1 MADNENSQEQQYIH
15 YTWQDGDYLTTAR
28 MNNIENGIQQII
40 DNPISQELLDAA
52 IVRNVSADTLQAV
65 SYEQGKTLEEP
76 YSSYARQNIG
86 AISSTD
92 LQNAINNMEE
102 VSDVK
107 VRANKNDNNNNTD
120 YVILVS
126 NNAQIS
132 NGMGIEVQVNNDS
145 TKNPTI
151 NYSTGTLK
159 ATNFAGNGSQLT
171 NLNGSQVTN
180 GGAIDNL
187 NASNI
192 KSGTLAIN
200 YGGTGGG
207 NAATA
212 RSNLNV
218 LSATAIAPTFDPQV
232 IYYPGDYCT
241 HTVNDQLQLY
251 RCTVNEGNT
260 SQGSW
265 ETTSNNWSPLP
276 LSAAIDDISQE
287 VQTHVNVM
295 GAATSATN
303 GTQGLVPAP
312 EAGDEGK
319 FLGGDAQWHTI
330 DAGVTGVK
338 GNAEN
343 SYRTGNVS
351 LTPADLGAASAND
364 LANAISA
371 IAESYDENTSY
382 NAGDYCIYNNKLYHC
397 KSGEGI
403 TDESPDAEES
413 EYWEEVTVMDSIVD
427 VAANLNPESIGAA
440 SATDLAANYDS
451 TADYEIGDYCIY
463 AGHLYKCNTAI
474 DGGETWNSEHWTATT
489 VDEAMGLAA
498 EAAAAAVSGVV
509 RYDREQLGLTTS
521 DQEQARA
528 NIAAAASADI
538 QTING
543 SITGLSTSVS
553 NLATAM
559 SNLNNTVSNVTRT
572 QNADA
577 LTISYNGNIP
587 STQVSIATDMPLKNI
602 TYSTDTNKL
611 YFWNIE
617 EPTSEDQEDST
628 KQIFDPVFIQGGGGG
643 GAAQVGSITITRV
656 TDLSVT
662 AVLGE
667 TVPIQFTI
675 AAEDNSG
682 DPIEATNPG
691 DPIGTANWY
700 INNILVASNINITS
714 GNNSFDITQYLT
726 TGTQT
731 VKIQVSIDTGGE
743 SLQTATKTWNVNL
756 VSMYFTWAYNDA
768 QINTGAFTDSW
779 IPYGSISK
787 TTHTK
792 LDTTE
797 LSTVTTT
804 LSGAQQTIT
813 IPAQSHGV
821 HSLERWLTA
830 TINGVEKTTASQY
843 HEVIFVEAGNSTP
856 IIAIGQKNT
865 TMQQYNTLRI
875 PYTVYNP
882 LSSNATVTLAVDGTT
897 IATTEVDRTTQY
909 WSYTPSAAGTHTL
922 TITCGSVSR
931 TLTITVTEVILENVS
946 EKSGYAFKFKAS
958 EFATNTAV
966 QSWNSNGITATYS
979 NNFDWINGGLHTE
992 EDKDGNLQQYFCVRA
1007 GTTMTIN
1014 YKLFGNSY
1022 DPKEYGKNF
1031 KFIFKAVNCRTYDA
1045 NVLTCYDNTVG
1056 ANGIGLRL
1064 TANEGIL
1071 NTLNETLTT
1080 YYCKDSYIEF
1090 ETNIH
1095 PNSEHRYLQFWMD
1108 GTPDCTVLYDTTD
1121 SMQQGQNSSANI
1133 TIGSNNCDVYIY
1145 LIKAYPTYATNNE
1158 ELSNFIM
1165 DAPNASQMVQR
1176 YNRNNILTD
1185 GEVDY
1190 NKLASLNPDLRILVL
1205 DLEEMTKGKEDADEV
1220 LAHSVRYIHRGGG
1233 DADCFTITNCGVK
1246 VQGTSSV
1253 GYLESAGNLDINFEY
1268 DRQVYNTEVHTGE
1281 IIFDD
1286 GAHSQNGYSMTAN
1299 SIPVSYMNVK
1309 VNVASSENANN
1320 ACIADWYNTYQPWL
1334 SPVRSKNAKAR
1345 DTMEF
1350 VPGALFIR
1358 DRSGSLFTDTSKP
1371 HFYGICDIGN
1381 SKKNSKVF
1389 HDTTN
1394 PLAYCVEV
1402 SNNTSLPCL
1411 MQQKDYTW
1419 DGKKAT
1425 ITEEGK
1431 SQTVFEFR
1439 YYDKKSI
1446 PIATLQSGW
1455 DRFVSFMYD
1464 NNPNLATNEALAQS
1478 VTFTPYTFK
1487 GWGKYD
1493 TSTYDANNVIY
1504 LYGYGTPTYAAND
1517 YVTDTEATK
1526 CYYYINYSN
1535 NYIYTSDGTD
1545 WSQLA
1550 ELTWTRDSKNV
1561 LGGTTISTYAGTYTH
1576 DTPEY
1581 RMACLLE
1588 HCEEYMIIDP
1598 VIYHFIFIE
1607 SFLMT
1612 DNVAKNTFWSTDDL
1626 VHWEP
1631 SKDYDNDTALGND
1644 NVGGLSFTYGLETDD
1659 IVGSSYVFNAHDAAW
1674 ITFVRGLFD
1683 ACQTMYRNRESAGC
1697 FDSDAFL
1704 AKLNTWQA
1712 TRPERLWVA
1721 DAQRKY
1727 LRPYE
1732 DNGTVTYL
1740 PMLAGRKTHQ
1750 REQVKTYN
1758 AYYYA
1763 SKYVSTFCTGTN
1775 IMVRGNTPTSG
1786 DTITA
1791 VPPMNKATLTMYIN
1805 CYIVITSTSNNV
1817 VAKRRATRG
1826 VAYEMDFTTIGSMAE
1841 TELYFCSA
1849 GMITGLS
1856 GLAHLYFKQNNFNDA
1871 SNLQRL
1877 EIGSNV
1883 SKEENGHTY
1892 KYENPNLV
1900 TLAIGGNNKM
1910 LEYLDVRN
1918 CPNVTGALDLS
1929 NCVSLQELYLDN
1941 TGFTGIS
1948 IAPGGLLTTMSLQA
1962 PTSITLCNLLYLTDI
1977 TITSINNLTTL
1988 RIENCEFDDEA
1999 ELTIAGTTTVQ
2010 NDKDLILALI
2020 EAATNLSRIRLLG
2033 VDWYTNTTLLNRLY
2047 NMAGIND
2054 NLYDVAQSVITGEA
2068 GVPAA
2073 STRQI
2078 GLYNAAWPDFD
2089 VTPDDVITEYLIT
2102 FLNAD
2107 GTPIKDKNGNNY
2119 VQYIAQGGEAYNPIT
2134 ANEINTPTLDE
2145 TAQYTYVFSSWDN
2158 LSGVVNAA
2166 KTVTAVYTETVRTYT
2181 VRWFDRNNGNLLDS
2195 ATNVPYG
2202 SSVSYSQ
2209 TYPPTITDYEASQM
2223 YYVFLGWDKSTS
2235 FVTGN
2240 IDVYATWSYSSSLPA
2255 AGTELKDM
2263 SLSDIYGIAA
2273 SKTTG
2278 YWTPGDYYDIQVG
2291 RDFNYSNVESQT
2303 LISTPTY
2310 FDGTAAS
2317 VMIFNGENELPKIE
2331 LFTEDAPSFTLA
2343 IDYEFTD
2350 SSINTCLAS
2359 CGDGTEGSGFRLRY
2373 ETNPTVIWGNSNNVV
2388 GNGFNRNILVI
2399 RHNQVEGY
2407 TRQLIINYHNNN
2419 SYYVDTNL
2427 SNVLAR
2433 SGDGAYTADGCL
2445 VLGGIA
2451 AYDNNVWS
2459 TGARGKGWIHWSKIW
2474 YQDLG
2479 SNDCQELACW
2489 PHETWRM
2496 EYTGPGKDKN
2506 NSGLD
2511 SSKTMGEFFLN
2522 NPLPLKH
2529 TIDTPANMANFFNKV
2544 YNALPIGWKS
2554 IIKQVAVKTIT
2565 GYNNG
2570 NATVTT
2576 NMSKLYIP
2584 AIAEID
2590 ASYANTTPFS
2600 SELNNGS
2607 SDYVITTLTQD
2618 KKRIKFPGI
2627 ILNNDITFVEQSYDG
2642 SSTPDPTNSA
2652 TPENPIISGKTI
2664 WLRTDSI
2671 NDPDITTYQD
2681 QIRISKVGY
2690 IFFNKEYCDKHKIIC
2705 GRSVD
2710 DSNNIDATAPNYV
2723 GGKWIMACTW
2733 WSRTLTYQDNYY
2745 YYKRV
2750 KPNGSTDTNN
2760 WYDAYGHPSIGNI
2773 SFAFSV

>member
-1 MADNENSQEQQYIH
+1 MAYEKYV
-15 YTWQDGDYLTTAR
+15 WQDGDYLTTAR
-28 MNNIENGIQQII
+28 MNHIEEAIEQLSE
-40 DNPISQELLDAA
+40 NPISQEELTSA
-52 IVRNVSADTLQAV
+52 IDTAV
-65 SYEQGKTLEEP
+65 G
-76 YSSYARQNIG
+76 NIG
-86 AISSTD
+86 ADSLKAISYDHEQAGLTD
-92 LQNAINNMEE
+92 AQKEIARNNMNVYSREE
-102 VSDVK
+102 AEALVGADEK
-107 VRANKNDNNNNTD
+107 IKINRNNNTNNIN
-120 YVILVS
+120 YPLLVS
-126 NNAQIS
+126 QSDNPLPNSSIQGQLHTDNS
-132 NGMGIEVQVNNDS
+132 
-145 TKNPTI
+145 KNPTI
-151 NYSTGTLK
+151 NYSTGVL
-159 ATNFAGNGSQLT
+159 AANAFAGDGTQLT
-171 NLNGSQVTN
+171 NIDGTKIINGAGIQ
-180 GGAIDNL
+180 NL
-187 NASNI
+187 NAQNI
-192 KSGTLAIN
+192 VNGILEIEHGGTGTGTLA
-200 YGGTGGG
+200 
-207 NAATA
+207 AVPDRLKVVATTT
-212 RSNLNV
+212 L
-218 LSATAIAPTFDPQV
+218 APAFDENTV
-232 IYYPGDYCT
+232 YSKNDYCT
-241 HTVNDQLQLY
+241 NITNNRIY
-251 RCTVNEGNT
+251 RCIADT
-260 SQGSW
+260 SQGTWDNTSSNW
-265 ETTSNNWSPLP
+265 EGPVVFSSIIADIDNKATT
-276 LSAAIDDISQE
+276 
-287 VQTHVNVM
+287 NVVSM
-295 GAATSATN
+295 GAATSTTN
-303 GTQGLVPAP
+303 GTGGLVPAP
-312 EAGDEGK
+312 QAGDEGK
-319 FLGGDAQWHTI
+319 FLGGDAQWHTV

-338 GNAEN
+338 GNNEDN
-343 SYRTGNVS
+343 YRVGQVN
-351 LTPADLGAASAND
+351 LTPANLGAASAED

-371 IAESYDENTSY
+371 IAEQYDEEIEYNTG
-382 NAGDYCIYNNKLYHC
+382 NYCIYNNKLYRC
-397 KSGEGI
+397 IANEVV
-403 TDESPDAEES
+403 DQQPDTEDS
-413 EYWEEVTVMDSIVD
+413 EYWEEATVMGSIVD
-427 VAANLNPESIGAA
+427 VATNLNPESIGAA
-440 SATDLAANYDS
+440 SVTDLAARYSDS
-451 TADYEIGDYCIY
+451 AEYEIGDYCTY
-463 AGHLYKCNTAI
+463 NGHLYKCKADVSGTAPV
-474 DGGETWNSEHWTATT
+474 GGNEDPYWAATT
-489 VDEAMGLAA
+489 VDEAMVLAA
-498 EAAAAAVSGVV
+498 EAAAAAAGGVV
-509 RYDREQLGLTTS
+509 KYTEMIPALSNSEQL
-521 DQEQARA
+521 QART
-528 NIAAAASADI
+528 NISAASLNDI
-538 QTING
+538 TVLNG

-553 NLATAM
+553 NL
-559 SNLNNTVSNVTRT
+559 SNAVNNLSNTVANVTRT

-617 EPTSEDQEDST
+617 EPTSEDLTDNT
-628 KQIFDPVFIQGGGGG
+628 KQVFDPVFIQGGGGG
-643 GAAQVGSITITRV
+643 AAQVGTITITRI
-656 TDLSVT
+656 TDLSVS

-667 TVPIQFTI
+667 TVPISFTI
-675 AAEDNSG
+675 AATDTGG
-682 DPIEATNPG
+682 DSIIATNPG
-691 DPIGTANWY
+691 DPIGTSNWY

-714 GNNSFDITQYLT
+714 GNNTFDITPYLT
-726 TGTQT
+726 AGNQT

-756 VSMYFTWAYNDA
+756 INMYFTWTYNDA
-768 QINTGAFTDSW
+768 QINTGAFTDTW

-797 LSTVTTT
+797 LDTITTT
-804 LSGAQQTIT
+804 LSGAQQSIT
-813 IPAQSHGV
+813 IPAQQHGV
-821 HSLERWLTA
+821 HSIERWLSA
-830 TINGVEKTTASQY
+830 TVNGVEKTTLSQY
-843 HEVIFVEAGNSTP
+843 HEIICVEAGNNTP
-856 IIAIGQKNT
+856 IIAVGQKST

-882 LSSNATVTLAVDGTT
+882 TSGTSQITLSVDNAV

-909 WSYTPSAAGTHTL
+909 WFYTPTDAGAHTL

-931 TLTITVTEVILENVS
+931 TINITVTAVVLEDVS
-946 EKSGYAFKFKAS
+946 EKSGYDFKFKAS
-958 EFATNTAV
+958 EFATNSAV
-966 QSWNSNGITATYS
+966 RNWSSNGITATYS

-992 EDKDGNLQQYFCVRA
+992 EDENGNLQQYFCVRA

-1014 YKLFGNSY
+1014 YKLFGNTY
-1022 DPKEYGKNF
+1022 DPKELGKNF

-1045 NVLTCYDNTVG
+1045 EVLSCYDSTIG
-1056 ANGIGLRL
+1056 TNGIGLRL
-1064 TANEGIL
+1064 TANEGTL

-1095 PNSEHRYLQFWMD
+1095 PDSERPYLQFWID
-1108 GTPDCTVLYDTTD
+1108 GTPENTILYDKNTD
-1121 SMQQGQNSSANI
+1121 SMQQGQQTQANI

-1158 ELSNFIM
+1158 EVSNFIM
-1165 DAPNASQMVQR
+1165 DAPNTSQMVQR

-1190 NKLASLNPDLRILVL
+1190 NKLASLNPDLRILLL
-1205 DLEEMTKGKEDADEV
+1205 DLESMTHGKEDTDEV
-1220 LAHSVRYIHRGGG
+1220 LAHTVRYIHRGGG
-1233 DADCFTITNCGVK
+1233 DSDCFTISNCGVK

-1253 GYLESAGNLDINFEY
+1253 GYLESAGNLDINFKY
-1268 DRQVYNTEVHTGE
+1268 GRQVYNTEVTTGE

-1286 GAHSQNGYSMTAN
+1286 GTHSQKGYSMTN
-1299 SIPVSYMNVK
+1299 IQTDKLTKVSIPVDYMNVK

-1334 SPVRSKNAKAR
+1334 SPARKKNANAR

-1350 VPGALFIR
+1350 VPGALFIK
-1358 DRSGSLFTDTSKP
+1358 DRSGELFGDTSKY

-1381 SKKNSKVF
+1381 SKKNTKVF
-1389 HDTTN
+1389 HDTSN
-1394 PLAYCVEV
+1394 PLACCVEV
-1402 SNNTSLPCL
+1402 ANNTSLPCL
-1411 MQQKDYTW
+1411 MKQKTYDW
-1419 DGKKAT
+1419 DGKKAK
-1425 ITEEGK
+1425 IIEEGK

-1439 YYDKKSI
+1439 HYDKSMTSAI
-1446 PIATLQSGW
+1446 QVGW

-1464 NNPNLATNEALAQS
+1464 NNPNLATNNALSQA

-1487 GWGKYD
+1487 GWGTYD
-1493 TSTYDANNVIY
+1493 TSTYDNDNVIY
-1504 LYGYGTPTYAAND
+1504 LYGYGPSTYVAAS
-1517 YVTDTEATK
+1517 YETDTEAEK

-1535 NYIYTSDGTD
+1535 DYIYSSDGTN
-1545 WSQLA
+1545 WTQI
-1550 ELTWTRDSKNV
+1550 EQLTWTRDTKNV

-1576 DTPEY
+1576 DTFEY
-1581 RMACLLE
+1581 RMACLLQ
-1588 HCEEYMIIDP
+1588 HCEEYMIMDP
-1598 VIYHFIFIE
+1598 VVYHFIFIE

-1612 DNVAKNTFWSTDDL
+1612 DNVAKNTFWSSDDL
-1626 VHWEP
+1626 IHWEP

-1659 IVGSSYVFNAHDAAW
+1659 IIGSSYVFNAHDAAW
-1674 ITFVRGLFD
+1674 ITFIRGLFD
-1683 ACQTMYRNRESAGC
+1683 ACQTMYRDRESSGC
-1697 FDSDAFL
+1697 FDSTVFL
-1704 AKLNTWQA
+1704 DKLKTWQA

-1732 DNGTVTYL
+1732 DNGTKTYL

-1750 REQVKTYN
+1750 REQVKIYN
-1758 AYYYA
+1758 SYYYA

-1786 DTITA
+1786 ETITV

-1826 VAYEMDFTTIGSMAE
+1826 IAEEMDFTTVGSMNE

-1849 GMITGLS
+1849 GMITEIS

-1877 EIGSNV
+1877 EIGSNIT
-1883 SKEENGHTY
+1883 GY
-1892 KYENPNLV
+1892 ANPNLEI
-1900 TLAIGGNNKM
+1900 LAIGDNNKM

-1918 CPNVTGALDLS
+1918 CPNASGALDLTK
-1929 NCVSLQELYLDN
+1929 CISLKELYLDN
-1941 TGFTGIS
+1941 TAFTGIS
-1948 IAPGGLLTTMSLQA
+1948 IAPGGLLTTISLQA
-1962 PTSITLCNLLYLTDI
+1962 PTSITLSELLYLTNI
-1977 TITSINNLTTL
+1977 TISDISNLTTL
-1988 RIENCEFDDEA
+1988 RIENCLFDDA
-1999 ELTIAGTTTVQ
+1999 AALTIDGVTTTQ
-2010 NDKDLILALI
+2010 NNKDLILTLI

-2033 VDWYTNTTLLNRLY
+2033 VNWYTSTTLLNRLY

-2054 NLYDVAQSVITGEA
+2054 NSYDIAQSVITGEA
-2068 GVPAA
+2068 EVLAA
-2073 STRQI
+2073 SARQI
-2078 GLYNAAWPDFD
+2078 SLYNSVWPDFD
-2089 VTPDDVITEYLIT
+2089 VTPDDIITEYLVT

-2119 VQYIAQGGEAYNPIT
+2119 VQYIAQGNEAYNPIT
-2134 ANEINTPTLDE
+2134 ANEINIPTLDE
-2145 TAQYTYVFSSWDN
+2145 TAQYTYTFSGWDN
-2158 LSGVVNAA
+2158 LTGIVNTA
-2166 KTVTAVYTETVRTYT
+2166 KTVTATYTKTIRTYT

-2195 ATNVPYG
+2195 ATNVAYG
-2202 SSVSYSQ
+2202 NSASYSQ
-2209 TYPPTITDYEASQM
+2209 TYPPTITDQEATQRQ
-2223 YYVFLGWDKSTS
+2223 YVFLGWDKSTS
-2235 FVTGN
+2235 YITGN
-2240 IDVYATWSYSSSLPA
+2240 IDVYATWSYSGSLPA
-2255 AGTELKDM
+2255 IGTDLKDM

-2273 SKTTG
+2273 SKTAG

-2343 IDYEFTD
+2343 IDYEFID
-2350 SSINTCLAS
+2350 SSVNTCLAS

-2373 ETNPTVIWGNSNNVV
+2373 ETNPTIIWGNSNNVV

-2433 SGDGAYTADGCL
+2433 SGDGAYTTDGCL

-2459 TGARGKGWIHWSKIW
+2459 TGARGKGWIHWCKIW

-2511 SSKTMGEFFLN
+2511 NSKTMGEFFLN
-2522 NPLPLKH
+2522 NPLSLKH
-2529 TIDTPANMANFFNKV
+2529 TIDTPANMTNFFNKV

-2554 IIKQVAVKTIT
+2554 IIKQVAVKSIT

-2570 NATVTT
+2570 NATITT

-2590 ASYANTTPFS
+2590 SSYSSSIPYS
-2600 SELNNGS
+2600 SELNNDS
-2607 SDYVITTLTQD
+2607 SNYIIKTLTED
-2618 KKRIKFPGI
+2618 KKRIKFPGVILDNDVTI
-2627 ILNNDITFVEQSYDG
+2627 IENYSGDS
-2642 SSTPDPTNSA
+2642 DPTTSA
-2652 TPENPIISGKTI
+2652 TQSNPIVSGKTI
-2664 WLRTDSI
+2664 WVRSNLI
-2671 NDPDITTYQD
+2671 NDPDITAYSEQV
-2681 QIRISKVGY
+2681 QISNVGY
-2690 IFFNKEYCDKHKIIC
+2690 IFFNKAYCDQHKIIC
-2705 GRSVD
+2705 GRSVN
-2710 DSNNIDATAPNYV
+2710 DSNNIDAAGQNYI

-2733 WSRTLTYQDNYY
+2733 WTRTLTYNDNYY

-2760 WYDAYGHPSIGNI
+2760 WYDSYGHPTEGNI
-2773 SFAFSV
+2773 AFAFSI